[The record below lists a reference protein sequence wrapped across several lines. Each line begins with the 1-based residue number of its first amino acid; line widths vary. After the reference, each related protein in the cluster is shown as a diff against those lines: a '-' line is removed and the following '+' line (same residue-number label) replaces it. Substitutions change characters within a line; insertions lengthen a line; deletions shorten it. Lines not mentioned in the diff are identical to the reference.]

1 MLFILQQ
8 PARCI
13 RDALRSLVKKA
24 MPTPTHKKITPPL
37 APKDFDPQVFFKDIT
52 WYQKWEVFSGIFTP
66 GLNPISTI
74 CELMQLPA
82 DLSGRRVL
90 DIGSANGCMSLECE
104 RRGAA
109 EVIGLTPLDGP
120 DWGHRQLRDA
130 VGATRT
136 HFRLGSV
143 YDLNPDVLGY
153 FDTVLFC
160 GVLYHLRY
168 PMLAIDNI
176 RRVATN
182 EVFIETHISD
192 KGLGRVDEDI
202 PLWRFYRFNEL
213 SGGYSNW
220 FGPNI
225 AAVLQAFESAGFS
238 TELVSSDG
246 ERARFH
252 AVVREGMPEFLNI
265 ACHEARSY
273 DVLMHHLFGNRE
285 VWRRPTLT

>member
-1 MLFILQQ
+1 MILRRR
-8 PARCI
+8 AI
-13 RDALRSLVKKA
+13 RKTLLDFVRKAMSRPPVKK
-24 MPTPTHKKITPPL
+24 TIPPV
-37 APKDFDPQVFFKDIT
+37 PVDFDPQVFFQDIN

-66 GLNPISTI
+66 GINPVSEI
-74 CELMQLPA
+74 CELMHLPA

-109 EVIGLTPLDGP
+109 EVIGLTPRDGL
-120 DWGHRQLRDA
+120 DWGHHQLRAA
-130 VGATRT
+130 VGATKT
-136 HFRLGSV
+136 HFRVGSV
-143 YDLNPDVLGY
+143 YDLNPHELGY

-192 KGLGRVDEDI
+192 KGLARVEEAI

-225 AAVLQAFESAGFS
+225 VAVLEAFESAGFS
-238 TELVSSDG
+238 TKLVSSDG
-246 ERARFH
+246 ERARFQ
-252 AVVREGMPEFLNI
+252 AIVREGMPEFLNI
-265 ACHEARSY
+265 VCEEARSY
-273 DVLMHHLFGNRE
+273 DVLMKHLFGKRE
-285 VWRRPTLT
+285 EWRRPTNP